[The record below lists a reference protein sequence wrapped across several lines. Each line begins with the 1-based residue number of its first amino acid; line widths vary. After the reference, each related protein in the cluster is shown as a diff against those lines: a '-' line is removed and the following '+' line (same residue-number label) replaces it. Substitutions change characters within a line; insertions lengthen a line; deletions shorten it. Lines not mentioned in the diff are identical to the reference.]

1 MNPPSEK
8 RPSNPDEVRT
18 ILAEKFPPGT
28 RATGAELRE
37 TVAKLS
43 YALGQPEK
51 PGIYEDPS
59 HPGLL
64 WFSWFRPTWP
74 LPPRK
79 DGTYCSPIDKMQVT
93 MTEGDWTMTEFWPLA
108 HQGIKLLGAED
119 PQNDGYRLALV
130 VAFLARIAGKEPLL
144 DAHMGQAQVW
154 LLGELV
160 TWGRRLRAK
169 MAALPQHI
177 SSNLSPEEQEESAR
191 RNPDVSG
198 GPHRVFP
205 EEADLEYIALVE
217 QIGPEGRR
225 LAANVRGKPLSQ
237 EEADTWAPWLPPDA
251 SGTALRHS
259 WLVQVLWDD
268 LVRPQLER
276 AARNPLALVRP
287 VFASPVFTPHIRPNI
302 RETPDGQR
310 VLPGLVE
317 GGLDCRIIPQTD
329 ARLLN
334 RIMAGLD
341 KLGTLTGH
349 RVLRWEIE
357 TGHRQFLDGLTRP
370 GVDFRKIEVEGGYS
384 AIAEMIG
391 VTSGNDVKAIREI
404 IAAQDATIFDFP
416 WAHMGA
422 GHDGRLLIR
431 EEIGAARGR
440 KSRVNLILGTMLVPG
455 YASDIKTPYV
465 SAASRKLVPVTGLPP
480 LVGSP
485 EKHGPQVS
493 LSMLLMLYL
502 RDRAAELHEQGM
514 VRLRPVDLQGMARQ
528 VGLTDD
534 PGFLADLWRR
544 WQGEDVKGSDPSA
557 PAFVQVDG
565 EHFTLSD
572 HHAAAR
578 QAIIDAGAQEAAG
591 RIRGQASQELRA
603 KKQAG
608 TLKRGK

>member
-1 MNPPSEK
+1 MSTSREAALLRVGLALSCLYEFVSSRTVRRYSDLSEEERERFEGFRGVAAEAGMFEPDGAKMISEALDGKLFPRLMAAFKKNTLLSWVRAASGWIVLAGDDSPRGAAIRFAAASEVLAKEGGSMATAPETIGILENEIARRWASLLRECFREVDDETLKEAHKNGPPEDDGVLVWDANFCGFLEK
-8 RPSNPDEVRT
+8 
-18 ILAEKFPPGT
+18 
-28 RATGAELRE
+28 TGADGQEKAENVRAKSRERLARFKVQEAEALELFPLWLPKE
-37 TVAKLS
+37 TSPAFPALVI
-43 YALGQPEK
+43 LGQA
-51 PGIYEDPS
+51 
-59 HPGLL
+59 L
-64 WFSWFRPTWP
+64 WR
-74 LPPRK
+74 
-79 DGTYCSPIDKMQVT
+79 DI
-93 MTEGDWTMTEFWPLA
+93 
-108 HQGIKLLGAED
+108 
-119 PQNDGYRLALV
+119 
-130 VAFLARIAGKEPLL
+130 
-144 DAHMGQAQVW
+144 
-154 LLGELV
+154 
-160 TWGRRLRAK
+160 
-169 MAALPQHI
+169 
-177 SSNLSPEEQEESAR
+177 
-191 RNPDVSG
+191 
-198 GPHRVFP
+198 
-205 EEADLEYIALVE
+205 
-217 QIGPEGRR
+217 
-225 LAANVRGKPLSQ
+225 
-237 EEADTWAPWLPPDA
+237 
-251 SGTALRHS
+251 
-259 WLVQVLWDD
+259 
-268 LVRPQLER
+268 VRPRLER

-391 VTSGNDVKAIREI
+391 ATSGNDIKAIREI

-455 YASDIKTPYV
+455 YASDIKTPSV

-480 LVGSP
+480 LIGRP
-485 EKHGPQVS
+485 NEYGPQVS
-493 LSMLLMLYL
+493 LSMLLVLYL

-557 PAFVQVDG
+557 PAFVKVNG

-572 HHAAAR
+572 HHAAAH
-578 QAIIDAGAQEAAG
+578 QAIVDAGAQEAAG
-591 RIRGQASQELRA
+591 RIRGLGSQEVRA
-603 KKQAG
+603 KKQAR